1 MNFDHVRAAKRIH
14 SCLGDIVIAT
24 SNSGLCGLWF
34 DGQKHQPGLDTGLFE
49 RPCDRLI
56 NVESQLCAWF
66 SGELKR
72 FNIALDLSA
81 GTSFQQA
88 VWHALLEIPRG
99 QTISYAT
106 LSATINRPKASRA
119 VGAAVGRNP
128 VSLIVPC
135 HRVIGSQGALTGYAG
150 GLERKLALLK
160 LEATI

>member
-1 MNFDHVRAAKRIH
+1 MNFDHVRAAKRID

-34 DGQKHQPGLDTGLFE
+34 DGQKHQPGLDTGLFD

>member
-34 DGQKHQPGLDTGLFE
+34 DGQKHQPGLDTGLFD

-66 SGELKR
+66 SGGLKR

-160 LEATI
+160 LESTI

>member
-34 DGQKHQPGLDTGLFE
+34 DGQKHQPGLDTGLFD

-88 VWHALLEIPRG
+88 VWHALLKIPRG

-160 LEATI
+160 LESTI

>member
-34 DGQKHQPGLDTGLFE
+34 DGQKHQPGLDTGLFD

-88 VWHALLEIPRG
+88 VWHALLDIPRG

-160 LEATI
+160 LESTI

>member
-34 DGQKHQPGLDTGLFE
+34 DGQKHQPGLDTGLFD

-160 LEATI
+160 LEAAI